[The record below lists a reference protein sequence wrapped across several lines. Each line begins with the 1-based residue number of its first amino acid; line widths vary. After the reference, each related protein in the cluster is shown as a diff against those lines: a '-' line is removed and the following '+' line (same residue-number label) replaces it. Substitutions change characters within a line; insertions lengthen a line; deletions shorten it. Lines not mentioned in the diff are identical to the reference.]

1 MASLTPKTFEYA
13 FPRRIPQDWLD
24 KATDIWNQGL
34 RILEWKQQFDRKQK
48 CLAVNAPDW
57 GWALDVPVKLEM
69 EKYNDIW
76 GMTCRIGRDQRIDKT
91 KSWDRF
97 NIEFR
102 PCCNIIPPHWL
113 LEPPIDGYSAF
124 SLRKPFTK
132 LRGFDP
138 GPLHSNLVQS
148 LLGRLADSWK
158 AYQKG
163 QRGKPRYRG
172 RKNPVDSLTY
182 DGFRHH
188 CKVGND
194 GSVTLMGMPPTVCH
208 GIKSH
213 LLPLMEQTY
222 QYLLENPTERVLKKA
237 EKLGLD
243 AAARFYSIPGFYSI
257 HSRNGKT
264 YLQLSGDFV
273 DTTPTAKRPEIAI
286 TTGVQKLW
294 DDGTNSA
301 GHYPT
306 DQIEARIV
314 RLQQVLAGKT
324 FGSRNWQE
332 IKEKISAL
340 QRKKAAQIK
349 THQHYHA
356 QMLAGHTAIT
366 VSHEAEIIPAPVPI
380 PDGHGEYL
388 PNGATA
394 IAEHNRATATAA
406 TAQFVAI
413 LTQEAK
419 YSGATILDKRKK
431 GGVVLNSPRSPQADF
446 KEPKSVT
453 EHGQSRKAQERGKS
467 ASSTPESQQPRK
479 RKGRNRLRER
489 AIG

>member
-13 FPRRIPQDWLD
+13 FPRKIPQDWLD

-34 RILEWKQQFDRKQK
+34 RILEWKQQFDRRQK
-48 CLAVNAPDW
+48 CLAVDAPDW
-57 GWALDVPVKLEM
+57 GWALDVPVKLEQ
-69 EKYNDIW
+69 EKHGDIW
-76 GMTCRIGRDQRIDKT
+76 GMTCRIGRDQRIDKS

-97 NIEFR
+97 NILFV
-102 PCCNIIPPHWL
+102 PQCSLIPSHWL
-113 LEPPIDGYSAF
+113 LEPPIDGYSAI

-453 EHGQSRKAQERGKS
+453 EHGQSRKAQERGKGLRL
-467 ASSTPESQQPRK
+467 TPESQEPRK